1 MNGKARRKDF
11 ILVWNPCHPSR
22 KRRSLRQLDVD
33 TRLRLVKLVASGT
46 RTSGEI
52 ATLFNVKVQVV
63 YELVKDLKKKK
74 ILFINKR
81 QSELLKATQEAGVI
95 CAVHTA
101 SMDQ

>member
-1 MNGKARRKDF
+1 M
-11 ILVWNPCHPSR
+11 
-22 KRRSLRQLDVD
+22 
-33 TRLRLVKLVASGT
+33 ASGT

-95 CAVHTA
+95 CAVHKA
-101 SMDQ
+101 SMDQQNVWNARQI